1 MVSLRC
7 VRFDQRRA
15 RSRIMLRRQ
24 HASGSCRLV
33 LLLLLG
39 VDAQFPF
46 GDPPPPP
53 AGPPPGMGELLSEV
67 QLLED
72 PQQLKELIGSPV
84 VSLILFTEGEEET
97 LETQWFMFFSTV
109 VEKSIDV
116 AAGDARVNWGMADN
130 ARLRKSSACVVQPRE
145 SRSRSTH
152 SLPCLR
158 RYYDVH
164 PREQDALHSSSPR
177 THVHTCL
184 LIIYSFSSC
193 SCVCVCAC
201 ACVCVCAQAVPGA
214 PGRHLAL
221 LRRERRQWN
230 AVAHEGA
237 GRARHACRRDVD
249 PRSARCRQGRE
260 GGRHLAQ
267 GAAAWKRHPRWLG
280 SPRRE

>member
-1 MVSLRC
+1 
-7 VRFDQRRA
+7 
-15 RSRIMLRRQ
+15 MLRRQ

-130 ARLRKSSACVVQPRE
+130 AKLRKSSACVVQPRE

-193 SCVCVCAC
+193 SCVCACAC
-201 ACVCVCAQAVPGA
+201 ACVCVCVHRPYQVRQAGIWLFCDASDASGMRLPMKVLGEPDTRAAATWILGALDAAKAERVDGIWRKATPPGSA
-214 PGRHLAL
+214 TR
-221 LRRERRQWN
+221 
-230 AVAHEGA
+230 A
-237 GRARHACRRDVD
+237 G
-249 PRSARCRQGRE
+249 SARPAESEQE
-260 GGRHLAQ
+260 KTEL
-267 GAAAWKRHPRWLG
+267 
-280 SPRRE
+280 